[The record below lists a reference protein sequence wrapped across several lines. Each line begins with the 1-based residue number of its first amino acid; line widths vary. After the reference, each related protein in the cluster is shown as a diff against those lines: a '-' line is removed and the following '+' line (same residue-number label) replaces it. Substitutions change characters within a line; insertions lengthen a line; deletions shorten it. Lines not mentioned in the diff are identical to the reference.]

1 MRSRAGLLLVPG
13 LIVLVVGLIV
23 PAISMLFFPRRS
35 GPGEVL
41 AAFGSFFS
49 DPFMMSILW
58 RTVWIGLVV
67 TGLCVVIG
75 FPIAYMLAR
84 SGSRWVGM
92 WLALAIFP
100 LLLSNVVRTFG
111 WLVVL
116 GSQGVLGRVL
126 MALHLVEKPPQL
138 LASEFAIVL
147 GLIQLF
153 LPLAII
159 SSYSAI
165 AQVDATLD
173 EAARSLGASPTRTF
187 WSVVVPLSLPG
198 VIVAATLVF
207 AGSVTAYT
215 TPFLL
220 GGSSD
225 KMLSTQL
232 FYYTDTNVD
241 WTMAGAVALM
251 MTILVFAVASLS
263 SATGRLG
270 RTQ

>member
-1 MRSRAGLLLVPG
+1 MKSRGGLLVIPG
-13 LIVLVVGLIV
+13 LIVLVVGLVV
-23 PAISMLFFPRRS
+23 PAIAMLLFPRRS
-35 GPGEVL
+35 GPAEVF
-41 AAFGSFFS
+41 AAFIGFFG
-49 DPFMMSILW
+49 DPFMLAILW

-67 TGLCVVIG
+67 TGLAVLIG
-75 FPIAYMLAR
+75 FPIAFMLAR
-84 SGSRWVGM
+84 SNSRWVGLL
-92 WLALAIFP
+92 LALAIFP

-116 GSQGVLGRVL
+116 GSQGVLGRLL
-126 MALHLVEKPPQL
+126 MALRLVDTPPQL

-147 GLIQLF
+147 GLLQLF
-153 LPLAII
+153 MPLAII

-165 AQVDATLD
+165 AQVDASLD
-173 EAARSLGASPTRTF
+173 EAARTLGAGPIRTF

-241 WTMAGAVALM
+241 WTMAAAVAWV
-251 MTILVFAVASLS
+251 MTILVFLIASLS
-263 SATGRLG
+263 NVAGRLG

>member
-1 MRSRAGLLLVPG
+1 MRSRASLLLIPG
-13 LIVLVVGLIV
+13 LVVLVIGLIV
-23 PAISMLFFPRRS
+23 PAVTMLFFPRRS
-35 GPGEVL
+35 GPAEVF
-41 AAFGSFFS
+41 AAFGSFFT
-49 DPFMMSILW
+49 DPFMLVLW

-67 TGLCVVIG
+67 TGLCVLIG
-75 FPIAYMLAR
+75 FPIASMLAR
-84 SGSRWVGM
+84 SNSRWVGLL
-92 WLALAIFP
+92 LALAIFP

-116 GSQGVLGRVL
+116 GSQGVLGRLL
-126 MALHLVEKPPQL
+126 MALRLVDEPPQL

-173 EAARSLGASPTRTF
+173 EAARSLGAGPIRTF

-198 VIVAATLVF
+198 IIVAATLVF

-232 FYYTDTNVD
+232 FYHTDTNVD
-241 WTMAGAVALM
+241 WTMAAAVALV
-251 MTILVFAVASLS
+251 MTILVFGVASLS
-263 SATGRLG
+263 SVAGRLG

>member
-1 MRSRAGLLLVPG
+1 MKTRAGLLVLPGMLILVA
-13 LIVLVVGLIV
+13 GLIV
-23 PAISMLFFPRRS
+23 PAIAFLFFPRGS
-35 GPGEVL
+35 GPGQVF
-41 AAFGSFFS
+41 AAFAGMFS
-49 DPFMMSILW
+49 DPFMLAIHA
-58 RTVWIGLVV
+58 RTIWIGLVV
-67 TGLCVVIG
+67 TALCILLG

-84 SGSRWVGM
+84 SNSRWVGM
-92 WLALAIFP
+92 LLALAIFP

-116 GSQGVLGRVL
+116 GSQGVLGRL
-126 MALHLVEKPPQL
+126 LTGLGLVETAPQL

-153 LPLAII
+153 LPLSII

-165 AQVDATLD
+165 AQVEPTLD
-173 EAARSLGASPTRTF
+173 EAARSLGAGPIRTF
-187 WSVVVPLSLPG
+187 WSVVVPLSMPG

-207 AGSVTAYT
+207 AGACTAYT
-215 TPFLL
+215 TPYLL

-232 FYYTDTNVD
+232 FYYTDTNIN
-241 WTMAGAVALM
+241 WTMAAAVAM
-251 MTILVFAVASLS
+251 SMTILVFAVSSLS
-263 SATGRLG
+263 SVAGRLG

>member
-1 MRSRAGLLLVPG
+1 MKARTGLLVVPGLAILTVGLLVP
-13 LIVLVVGLIV
+13 
-23 PAISMLFFPRRS
+23 AFSMLFFPRGA
-35 GPGEVL
+35 GPGEMF
-41 AAFGSFFS
+41 AAFVGMFS
-49 DPFMMSILW
+49 DPFMLAIHW
-58 RTVWIGLVV
+58 RTIWIGLVV
-67 TGLCVVIG
+67 TALCVVIG

-84 SGSRWVGM
+84 SNSRWVGVL
-92 WLALAIFP
+92 LALAIFP

-116 GSQGVLGRVL
+116 GSQGVLGRLL
-126 MALHLVEKPPQL
+126 MWLRVVEEPPQL

-147 GLIQLF
+147 GLLQLF

-165 AQVDATLD
+165 AQVEPTLD
-173 EAARSLGASPTRTF
+173 EAARSLGAGPIRTF

-207 AGSVTAYT
+207 AGACTAYT
-215 TPFLL
+215 TPYLL

-232 FYYTDTNVD
+232 FYYTDTNVN
-241 WTMAGAVALM
+241 WTMAAAVAM
-251 MTILVFAVASLS
+251 SMTILVFAVASLS
-263 SATGRLG
+263 SVAGRLG

>member
-1 MRSRAGLLLVPG
+1 MRSRASLLLIPG
-13 LIVLVVGLIV
+13 LVVLVIGLIV
-23 PAISMLFFPRRS
+23 PAVTMLFFPRRS
-35 GPGEVL
+35 GPAEVF
-41 AAFGSFFS
+41 AAFGSFFT
-49 DPFMMSILW
+49 DPFMLAILW

-67 TGLCVVIG
+67 TGLCVLIG
-75 FPIAYMLAR
+75 FPIASMLAR
-84 SGSRWVGM
+84 SNSRWVGLL
-92 WLALAIFP
+92 LAPAIFP

-116 GSQGVLGRVL
+116 GSQGVLGRLL
-126 MALHLVEKPPQL
+126 MALRLVDEPQL

-173 EAARSLGASPTRTF
+173 EAARSLGAGPIRTF

-198 VIVAATLVF
+198 IIVAATLVF

-232 FYYTDTNVD
+232 FYHTDTNVD
-241 WTMAGAVALM
+241 WTMAAAVALV
-251 MTILVFAVASLS
+251 MTILVFGVASLS
-263 SATGRLG
+263 SVAGRLG

>member
-1 MRSRAGLLLVPG
+1 MKTRAGLLVLPG
-13 LIVLVVGLIV
+13 LAILTAGLLI
-23 PAISMLFFPRRS
+23 PAFMMLFFPRGGS
-35 GPGEVL
+35 PGEVF
-41 AAFGSFFS
+41 AAFVGMFS
-49 DPFMMSILW
+49 DPFMLAIHW
-58 RTVWIGLVV
+58 RTIWIGLVV
-67 TGLCVVIG
+67 TGLCVLMG

-84 SGSRWVGM
+84 SNSRWVGLL
-92 WLALAIFP
+92 LALAIFP

-116 GSQGVLGRVL
+116 GSQGVIGRLLTGLG
-126 MALHLVEKPPQL
+126 LVETAPQL

-147 GLIQLF
+147 GLLQLF
-153 LPLAII
+153 MPLAII

-165 AQVDATLD
+165 AQVEPTLD
-173 EAARSLGASPTRTF
+173 EAARSLGAGPIRTF

-207 AGSVTAYT
+207 AGACTAYT
-215 TPFLL
+215 TPYLL

-232 FYYTDTNVD
+232 FYYTDTNID
-241 WTMAGAVALM
+241 WTMASAVALS
-251 MTILVFAVASLS
+251 MTILVFGVASLS
-263 SATGRLG
+263 SLAGRLG

>member
-1 MRSRAGLLLVPG
+1 MRSRAVLLLVPG
-13 LIVLVVGLIV
+13 LIILVVGLIV
-23 PAISMLFFPRRS
+23 PAVSMLFFPRRS
-35 GPGEVL
+35 GPAEVM
-41 AAFGSFFS
+41 AAFGSFFT
-49 DPFMMSILW
+49 DPFMLSILW

-67 TGLCVVIG
+67 TGLCVAMG

-84 SGSRWVGM
+84 SASRWVGL

-116 GSQGVLGRVL
+116 GSQGVLGRL
-126 MALHLVEKPPQL
+126 LTGLHLVETPPQL

-173 EAARSLGASPTRTF
+173 EAARSLGAGPLRTF

-241 WTMAGAVALM
+241 WTMAGAVALV
-251 MTILVFAVASLS
+251 MTILVFGVATLS
-263 SATGRLG
+263 SAAGRLG

>member
-1 MRSRAGLLLVPG
+1 MRSRASLLLIPG
-13 LIVLVVGLIV
+13 LVVLVIGLIV
-23 PAISMLFFPRRS
+23 PAVTMLFFPRRS
-35 GPGEVL
+35 GPAEVF
-41 AAFGSFFS
+41 AAFGSFFT
-49 DPFMMSILW
+49 DPFMLAILW

-67 TGLCVVIG
+67 TGLCVLIG

-84 SGSRWVGM
+84 SNSRWVGLL
-92 WLALAIFP
+92 LALAIFP

-116 GSQGVLGRVL
+116 GSQGVLGRLL
-126 MALHLVEKPPQL
+126 MALRLVDEPPQL

-173 EAARSLGASPTRTF
+173 EAARSLGAGPIRTF

-198 VIVAATLVF
+198 IIVAATLVF

-241 WTMAGAVALM
+241 WTMAAAVALV
-251 MTILVFAVASLS
+251 MTILVFGVASLS
-263 SATGRLG
+263 SVAGRLG